1 MSIDTAPTVSA
12 TALDATSG
20 IAARRDILRR
30 LLMTL
35 GPILVALVIA
45 GCILLAVASI
55 HSPIMAMFWRR
66 GCSRRSA
73 SSRP

>member
-20 IAARRDILRR
+20 ARTRRDIAHR

-35 GPILVALVIA
+35 GPILIALVIA
-45 GCILLAVASI
+45 GCILLAVGVDPLAYY
-55 HSPIMAMFWRR
+55 
-66 GCSRRSA
+66 G
-73 SSRP
+73 